1 MSLFH
6 EGTNM
11 MRTSFL
17 LKKGLTTTLILAG
30 LSMTDTGF
38 GQASPYRGLWVGSA
52 ALIAVN
58 EVTIPLNAA
67 NVPVAPNPNVP
78 TPTFDRADL
87 RLIIHV
93 NGAGQASLLKDV
105 AILNRVAGQSTNLTM
120 VLANEAD
127 VSLVT
132 DPRLYATFPPQPA
145 MRYASAVFDFGDAKA
160 TEALDTIVEKAAT
173 ETTVFIASTNVNLGT
188 QGGRVQARLDAVA
201 LIQPQ
206 LDEIADHADVQEAF
220 NQFLLLFNTSAL
232 TAIIADSNDPVVSN
246 LTSAATILRDQS
258 FYGDTRGLDMV
269 DGVLVAVN
277 AALSSNRYTA
287 AHRAASSF
295 ADVGNLYQ
303 RYISGAAFGDMISA
317 AALACGDL
325 AQDTNATASSIEADL
340 RVLPETLTA
349 STEALLA
356 KVQMYDDTRSVA
368 ALDAVLAA
376 MAETAFLQ
384 IGDSALEVALLC
396 EQQGRSVLADM
407 VARYPL
413 PVLTPTVD
421 YNLFSQST
429 ALSGAPSKAIV
440 AAADAAIQERSL
452 NSLYTSNSLYAAA
465 KVAAVKA
472 LETEYNAAAR
482 VMRTDLPLVGTFAPG
497 SGDARTISSLGQPSD
512 LGPAGLEG
520 RIYLP
525 ASHPT
530 NPFRHRRHPD
540 HTIGFNI
547 ERLIRFDFDGM
558 TGDSLQAAGYG
569 VDKISGT
576 YREEIFGLHKPLGP
590 DPVSQPI
597 GLKTE
602 GRFELQRISFIDTL
616 NTL

>member
-1 MSLFH
+1 
-6 EGTNM
+6 M
-11 MRTSFL
+11 MRTSFF
-17 LKKGLTTTLILAG
+17 LKKGFTTLLILIG
-30 LSMTDTGF
+30 IWLPVCGY

-58 EVTIPLNAA
+58 EVTIPLDSA
-67 NVPVAPNPNVP
+67 NVPIAPNPNVP
-78 TPTFDRADL
+78 TPTFDRADV

-105 AILNRVAGQSTNLTM
+105 AILNRVGGQSTNLTM
-120 VLANEAD
+120 MFAD
-127 VSLVT
+127 DADISLVT
-132 DPRLYATFPPQPA
+132 DPRLYAIFPPQPA
-145 MRYASAVFDFGDAKA
+145 LRYASAVFDFGDAKA
-160 TEALDTIVEKAAT
+160 TEALDAIVEQAAT
-173 ETTVFIASTNVNLGT
+173 ETTAFIASTNVNVDT

-201 LIQPQ
+201 LIEPQ
-206 LDEIADHADVQEAF
+206 LDEIAENANVEEAF

-246 LTSAATILRDQS
+246 LTSAATVLRDQS

-269 DGVLVAVN
+269 DGVLAAVN
-277 AALSSNRYTA
+277 ASLTSNRYTA

-303 RYISGAAFGDMISA
+303 RFISGSAFGDMISA
-317 AALACGDL
+317 AAVACGDL
-325 AQDTNATASSIEADL
+325 AQDTNATASSIEAAL
-340 RVLPETLTA
+340 RVLPETITA
-349 STEALLA
+349 STDALLA

-376 MAETAFLQ
+376 VSETAFLQ
-384 IGDSALEVALLC
+384 VGEFAANVELSC
-396 EQQGRSVLADM
+396 EQQGRAVLADM

-421 YNLFSQST
+421 YNDFSQST
-429 ALSGAPSKAIV
+429 TLSGAPNLAII

-472 LETEYNAAAR
+472 LEAEYNAAAR
-482 VMRTDLPLVGTFAPG
+482 VMRTDLPLAGTFAPG

-540 HTIGFNI
+540 HTIGYNI
-547 ERLIRFDFDGM
+547 ERLIRLDFDGM
-558 TGDSLQAAGYG
+558 TGDSLEAASYG

-590 DPVSQPI
+590 DPVANPI